1 MMSLATGVRS
11 TQPGPLD
18 AFTGQG
24 PHRSTLF
31 WLMPIST
38 VSWSRAHTPG
48 ALPSRPPEL
57 TRMTLALLVAKRP
70 RLSADHIGRIQT
82 PRSRMRVAVKPSNV
96 VMRFLPSDKLLV
108 VGNSWKEKTPYSS
121 SAYSPEKQP
130 CARLFLND
138 PIGTLARKRR
148 LSGTPAAGSFLG
160 GTYQYAR
167 PTPWQPPI
175 ELPSSTVVGLTIQ
188 KPLAGSK

>member
-1 MMSLATGVRS
+1 MMSLATRVRS
-11 TQPGPLD
+11 TQPGPFD
-18 AFTGQG
+18 AFFGHG

-38 VSWSRAHTPG
+38 ESRSKAHTPG

-70 RLSADHIGRIQT
+70 CLSADHTGRIQT

-96 VMRFLPSDKLLV
+96 VTRFFPSDLRLV
-108 VGNSWKEKTPYSS
+108 VGKSWKEKTPYSS

-138 PIGTLARKRR
+138 PMGTWARDRR
-148 LSGTPAAGSFLG
+148 LSGTPAPGSFLG
-160 GTYQYAR
+160 GTYQ
-167 PTPWQPPI
+167 
-175 ELPSSTVVGLTIQ
+175 
-188 KPLAGSK
+188 